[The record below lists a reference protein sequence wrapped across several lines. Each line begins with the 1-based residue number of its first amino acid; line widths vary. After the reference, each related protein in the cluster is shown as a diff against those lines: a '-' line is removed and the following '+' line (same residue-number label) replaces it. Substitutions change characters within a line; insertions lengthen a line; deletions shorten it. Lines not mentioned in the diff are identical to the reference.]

1 MKQKYLNV
9 NLTRNYSAICLK
21 IFLGC
26 KSMGV
31 EVCAGFGEFEGYLI
45 LILVVVKIDIFNLH
59 FKPKDI
65 DLI

>member
-31 EVCAGFGEFEGYLI
+31 EVCAG
-45 LILVVVKIDIFNLH
+45 LVNL
-59 FKPKDI
+59 KDI
-65 DLI
+65 